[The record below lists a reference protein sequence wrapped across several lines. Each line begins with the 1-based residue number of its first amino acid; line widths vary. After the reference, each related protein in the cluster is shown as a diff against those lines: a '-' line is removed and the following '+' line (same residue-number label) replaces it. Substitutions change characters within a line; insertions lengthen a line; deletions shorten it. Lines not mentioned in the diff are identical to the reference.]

1 MLGSKKIET
10 KKLPILLDP
19 ESTYGTIA
27 PIIAQGTNAF
37 GVFNRTAFFV
47 DKIGDV
53 IASEKLTI
61 VDEPFYPNGM
71 DSTPFDDEGVV
82 PKKLTLVE
90 KGVLKT
96 YITDSYTAPLVN
108 LENTGHANRPTFS
121 SRPTPSPYAIQI
133 AGGDS
138 SKDALLEDLKEG
150 IFLMDSAIISMG
162 DNPRISAQIN
172 QGFYVKN
179 GEIQYPVKNA
189 LIGTTVFE
197 ILQSI
202 EYVSKEVENR
212 HGRIAPW
219 IQLSP
224 LQVSGGR

>member
-1 MLGSKKIET
+1 
-10 KKLPILLDP
+10 
-19 ESTYGTIA
+19 
-27 PIIAQGTNAF
+27 
-37 GVFNRTAFFV
+37 
-47 DKIGDV
+47 
-53 IASEKLTI
+53 
-61 VDEPFYPNGM
+61 
-71 DSTPFDDEGVV
+71 
-82 PKKLTLVE
+82 
-90 KGVLKT
+90 
-96 YITDSYTAPLVN
+96 
-108 LENTGHANRPTFS
+108 
-121 SRPTPSPYAIQI
+121 
-133 AGGDS
+133 
-138 SKDALLEDLKEG
+138 
-150 IFLMDSAIISMG
+150 MDSAIISMG